1 MNHMQPTSYE
11 NQTFEKIIY
20 TGTASNGKEYHE
32 CSFIKCDLSSSDF
45 CNNRFVDCIF
55 EDCNLSMVKLGG
67 STLNNVIFKNS
78 KLMGVDF
85 RVCDDFLFQV
95 EFENCVLDYS
105 SFMGK
110 KMPKTLFSA
119 TSLKEVNF
127 TQAKLSGA
135 IFKEADLTSAIFN
148 ETELHSANFVTAY
161 NYSIDPEL
169 NNVKKAAFSTDGLHG
184 LLTKHNLK
192 IV

>member
-1 MNHMQPTSYE
+1 MQTTIYE
-11 NQTFEKIIY
+11 EQSFEKVIY
-20 TGTASNGKEYHE
+20 TGTRVNGKEYHE
-32 CSFIKCDLSSSDF
+32 CRFTRCDLSNSDF

-55 EDCNLSMVKLGG
+55 EDCNLSMVKLDG
-67 STLNNVIFKNS
+67 STLNNVVFKSS
-78 KLMGVDF
+78 KLMGIDF

-95 EFENCVLDYS
+95 KFENCVLDFS

-110 KMPKTLFSA
+110 KMPKTSFAA

-127 TQAKLSGA
+127 TQAKLPGA
-135 IFKEADLTSAIFN
+135 IFKETDLTSAIFN
-148 ETELHSANFVTAY
+148 ETELQAANFVTAY
-161 NYSIDPEL
+161 HYSIDPEL
-169 NNVKKAAFSTDGLHG
+169 NNVKKAAFSTEGLHG